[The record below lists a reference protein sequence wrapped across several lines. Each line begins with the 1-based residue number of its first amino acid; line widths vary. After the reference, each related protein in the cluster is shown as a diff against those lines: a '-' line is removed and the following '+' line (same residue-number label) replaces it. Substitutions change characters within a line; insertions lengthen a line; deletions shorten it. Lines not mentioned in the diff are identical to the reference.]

1 MNQKNEEVE
10 EEGPKGR
17 QTTNFFE
24 MTARVEPA
32 DVNIWA
38 RRGFFRIGMMMLVVS
53 LKFHFG
59 SLATDG
65 VLCALVGTV
74 P

>member
-1 MNQKNEEVE
+1 MNQKNEEVDE

-32 DVNIWA
+32 DVKAMKNHS
-38 RRGFFRIGMMMLVVS
+38 RSSLVSGIGP
-53 LKFHFG
+53 G
-59 SLATDG
+59 
-65 VLCALVGTV
+65 
-74 P
+74 